1 MMNKDKLI
9 LGLDTYIQHQYFDM
23 DSFGEP
29 LEEVSTALSTLS
41 SLDPELCLA
50 YSKRILTD
58 KNLGDPYLDG
68 ACLRHIF
75 DLEPEYAINYVSENV
90 STMHPAV
97 LSEAMYGLCLYNKI
111 SFRKVITSNLIH
123 KIYIR
128 YDELAKNDFAKE
140 VMALDFNY
148 FHKDFSRVGD

>member
-1 MMNKDKLI
+1 
-9 LGLDTYIQHQYFDM
+9 
-23 DSFGEP
+23 
-29 LEEVSTALSTLS
+29 
-41 SLDPELCLA
+41 
-50 YSKRILTD
+50 
-58 KNLGDPYLDG
+58 
-68 ACLRHIF
+68 
-75 DLEPEYAINYVSENV
+75 
-90 STMHPAV
+90 TMHPAV